1 MKWFYNLKTAV
12 KLISSFVVI
21 AIIVTFVGFFGLNN
35 MDRLNKSVN
44 EMYDLRLLPITNVMD
59 MQITYQ
65 RLRNY
70 VLNLYLAPTQQEKDE
85 NLSQMEQFRKEI
97 DARIAEYGKRTFNTT
112 EHEEL
117 YKKVEPSWLRFEKA
131 VDEAVQLSMTG
142 SNDQFI
148 AFLHGEYKESR
159 DEFNTNLE
167 NLISFNTRQ
176 AEQASIDTDVLYAS
190 SRTTTIVIIIAA
202 LLLSIGF
209 GYLISQV
216 IARPLNRV
224 ARLVGKVANGDLTET
239 EDINTKDEV
248 GQVAASINDMVLS
261 LRETVGSILTSAE
274 SVSAAAEQISASTE
288 EIASGSTSQANDAQ
302 MMNELFRELSLAIS
316 SVARSAEEASELSN
330 QTLTIAQDG
339 GEVVRSSIV
348 GMNQVNEQMALL
360 EEDSNKIG
368 EIIEVIDDIADQTNL
383 LALNAAIEAAR
394 AGDQG
399 RGFAVVADEVRKL
412 AERSSE
418 ATKQITSIIKGM
430 QQNTQHSVRA
440 VEEGVNSTQKTGE
453 AFEHIMAMV
462 SDSAQKVAEIAAASE
477 EQAAQSSDVLASI
490 ESISAATEES
500 AASSEETA
508 STAQSLAELAEEL
521 NQSVATFKVN

>member
-1 MKWFYNLKTAV
+1 M
-12 KLISSFVVI
+12 
-21 AIIVTFVGFFGLNN
+21 
-35 MDRLNKSVN
+35 
-44 EMYDLRLLPITNVMD
+44 
-59 MQITYQ
+59 
-65 RLRNY
+65 
-70 VLNLYLAPTQQEKDE
+70 
-85 NLSQMEQFRKEI
+85 
-97 DARIAEYGKRTFNTT
+97 
-112 EHEEL
+112 
-117 YKKVEPSWLRFEKA
+117 
-131 VDEAVQLSMTG
+131 
-142 SNDQFI
+142 
-148 AFLHGEYKESR
+148 
-159 DEFNTNLE
+159 E

-302 MMNELFRELSLAIS
+302 MMNELFRELSLAIG

-399 RGFAVVADEVRKL
+399 RDLPSLPMKSG
-412 AERSSE
+412 SWP
-418 ATKQITSIIKGM
+418 
-430 QQNTQHSVRA
+430 
-440 VEEGVNSTQKTGE
+440 
-453 AFEHIMAMV
+453 
-462 SDSAQKVAEIAAASE
+462 
-477 EQAAQSSDVLASI
+477 
-490 ESISAATEES
+490 SAAVK
-500 AASSEETA
+500 
-508 STAQSLAELAEEL
+508 QPNKLLP
-521 NQSVATFKVN
+521 

>member
-1 MKWFYNLKTAV
+1 MKWFYNLKTSV
-12 KLISSFVVI
+12 KLISSFIVL
-21 AIIVTFVGFFGLNN
+21 AIIVAFVGFYGLSN
-35 MDRLNKSVN
+35 MDKLNRSVSD
-44 EMYDLRLLPITNVMD
+44 MYDIRLVPITNVMD
-59 MQITYQ
+59 SQITYQ

-70 VLNLYLAPTQQEKDE
+70 VLNLHLATAQQEKNE
-85 NLSQMEQFRKEI
+85 NIAQIEEFKKEI
-97 DARIAEYGKRTFNTT
+97 DARITEYGKRTFNTV
-112 EHEEL
+112 EHEDL
-117 YKKVEPSWLRFEKA
+117 FKKVQPSWLRFEEA
-131 VDEAVQLSMTG
+131 VDQAVQISMTG
-142 SNDQFI
+142 SNEQFLDY
-148 AFLHGEYKESR
+148 LHGEYKVSR

-167 NLISFNTRQ
+167 NLILFNIKQ
-176 AEQASIDTDVLYAS
+176 AEQANVDTDVLYAS
-190 SRTTTIVIIIAA
+190 SRMITIIIVIAA
-202 LLLSIGF
+202 ILLSIAF

-224 ARLVGKVANGDLTET
+224 VGLVQKVAHGDLTET
-239 EDINTKDEV
+239 GNIDTKDEV

-261 LRETVGSILTSAE
+261 LRGTVSSILDSAE
-274 SVSAAAEQISASTE
+274 NVSAAAEQISASTE
-288 EIASGSTSQANDAQ
+288 EIASSSTSQANDAQ
-302 MMNELFRELSLAIS
+302 MMNELFRELSFAIT

-330 QTLTIAQDG
+330 QTLTIAQNG
-339 GEVVRSSIV
+339 GEVVRSSII

-418 ATKQITSIIKGM
+418 ATKQITAIIKGM

-440 VEEGVNSTQKTGE
+440 VEEGVKSTQQTGE

-462 SDSAQKVAEIAAASE
+462 NDSAQKVAEIAAASE

-521 NQSVATFKVN
+521 NHSVAIFKVK